1 VCVQAAL
8 AEGLRTEEA
17 LTSRA
22 ALLAAAYPHKLLE
35 VLLGYR
41 HLTRS
46 HTNEL
51 PSVPGMFL
59 TCRRAAFQAPL

>member
-1 VCVQAAL
+1 MIEYCELVVLAVCEQAAL

-35 VLLGYR
+35 VLHGCKC
-41 HLTRS
+41 LTHS
-46 HTNEL
+46 HKRTAL
-51 PSVPGMFL
+51 
-59 TCRRAAFQAPL
+59 CA

>member
-1 VCVQAAL
+1 MQAAL

-22 ALLAAAYPHKLLE
+22 ALLAAAYLDKILE
-35 VLLGYR
+35 VRLGYR

-46 HTNEL
+46 RTNEP

-59 TCRRAAFQAPL
+59 ACRRAAFQVPL